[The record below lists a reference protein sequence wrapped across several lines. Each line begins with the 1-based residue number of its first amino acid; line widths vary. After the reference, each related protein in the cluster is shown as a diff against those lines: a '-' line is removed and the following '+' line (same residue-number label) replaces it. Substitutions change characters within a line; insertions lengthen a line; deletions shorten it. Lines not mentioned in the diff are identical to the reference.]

1 MLKNIINMKA
11 NFEYYSLLGQLSSLF
26 FAKIFAI
33 ITQRHRY
40 AYASNYHYLHA
51 AMKQRSVW

>member
-1 MLKNIINMKA
+1 MKA